1 MPADPILIKVRQI
14 AIAEN
19 AIHKVIALG
28 RRMTQTE
35 QELCEALAA
44 LAYALKQEMIYG

>member
-1 MPADPILIKVRQI
+1 MPADPILTKAQQI

-28 RRMTQTE
+28 RRMTAEE

-44 LAYALKQEMIYG
+44 VAYALKREMIHG